1 MNINAQQ
8 TTSEE
13 SLDQACAWVAR
24 LRSDTI
30 SAADKRQ
37 FANWLS
43 TSAENRHAFE
53 EITELWGD
61 LGALEHM
68 PIDQLFPEGTPTSQ
82 ASSSANEKKQKVRD
96 IRKSPRGNWGAPQW
110 LLSGGLATCG
120 VFLAAWISLD
130 WLNTGKSS
138 QQIYTTQLG
147 EIRTLNLADGSE
159 VKLNSNTELRVSYSR
174 KERQTHLIRGEAFF
188 EVARQ
193 TSRPFTVSAG
203 SANIRVLG
211 TEFNVELN
219 PESTK
224 VSVTEGTV
232 SVSEAETSPGLSPE
246 SVRLT
251 KNQKVSITDHGLGD
265 VRPASPQEAT
275 DWTRGLL
282 VFEKTP
288 LKEALQELNRYLSV
302 PATAAPQVEGRL
314 VSGTFAI
321 SDPDNT
327 LEAIATALQL
337 QQDRSNSN
345 LTILSPKHN

>member
-8 TTSEE
+8 NLSEE

-24 LRSDTI
+24 LRSDVV
-30 SAADKRQ
+30 SKADKRD
-37 FANWLS
+37 FAVWLS
-43 TSAENRHAFE
+43 GSSENHQAFE
-53 EITELWGD
+53 EIAELWGD
-61 LGALEHM
+61 LGALAHM
-68 PIDQLFPEGTPTSQ
+68 PVDQLFPESTP
-82 ASSSANEKKQKVRD
+82 
-96 IRKSPRGNWGAPQW
+96 APQIADSTHERKQNFGTSKKSMRSRW
-110 LLSGGLATCG
+110 GMPQWILSGGLATCG
-120 VFLAAWISLD
+120 VFLAALVGLE
-130 WLNTGKSS
+130 WLNTGKPK
-138 QQIYTTQLG
+138 QEVYTTELG
-147 EIRTLNLADGSE
+147 EIRTINLADGSE
-159 VKLNSNTELRVSYSR
+159 IKLNSNSKLLINYSR
-174 KERQTHLIRGEAFF
+174 NERQTQLIRGEAFF

-203 SANIRVLG
+203 GANIRVLG

-219 PESTK
+219 PESTR

-232 SVSEAETSPGLSPE
+232 SVSEAESSPGLAPE
-246 SVRLT
+246 SVKLT
-251 KNQKVSITDHGLGD
+251 KNQKVSITDRGLGE
-265 VRPASPQEAT
+265 VRRTSPEEVT

-288 LKEALQELNRYLSV
+288 LKEALEELNRYLSV
-302 PATAAPQVEGRL
+302 PVAATPQVEGRL
-314 VSGTFAI
+314 VSGTFAV